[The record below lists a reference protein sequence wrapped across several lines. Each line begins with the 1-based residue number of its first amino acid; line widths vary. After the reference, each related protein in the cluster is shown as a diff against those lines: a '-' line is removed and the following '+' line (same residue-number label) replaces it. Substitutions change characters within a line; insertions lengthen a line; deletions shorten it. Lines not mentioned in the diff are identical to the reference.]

1 MWARLWSWWD
11 TIEGVETFNLVILI
25 LLGAAAV
32 LAAVGTVGNVLAGRQ
47 LARLKSQRDAA
58 QQAEQ
63 AAREQALCHQ
73 IAERERELRDVPAQ
87 HRARTLTLEQVQAL
101 IPRLR
106 VGPKGKVQIEVLGD
120 DLEADQF
127 GEQFYE
133 VLMIAGWSL
142 EGFAQVLLTVPPV
155 GLQLGASPAGMPPH
169 GAFLLQALRDVGL
182 DVSYTDPIR
191 GPEELVHL
199 VVGAQARPTP

>member
-1 MWARLWSWWD
+1 MWSRWWSWWD
-11 TIEGVETFNLVILI
+11 TIEGIEMFNLVMLI
-25 LLGAAAV
+25 LLGTAAA
-32 LAAVGTVGNVLAGRQ
+32 LAAVGTVGTVLAGRQ

-58 QQAEQ
+58 QQA
-63 AAREQALCHQ
+63 AGEQALRHQ
-73 IAERERELRDVPAQ
+73 IAERERELRDVPAPQ
-87 HRARTLTLEQVQAL
+87 RARTLTLEQVQAL

-120 DLEADQF
+120 DPEADQF

-133 VLMIAGWSL
+133 ALVTAGWPL
-142 EGFAQVLLTVPPV
+142 EGFAQVLFTPPPV

-169 GAFLLQALRDVGL
+169 GEFLLQALRDVGL

-191 GPEELVHL
+191 GPDQLVHL
-199 VVGAQARPTP
+199 VVGAQPRPRHTP

>member
-1 MWARLWSWWD
+1 MWSWLWSWWD
-11 TIEGVETFNLVILI
+11 TIEGVETFNLVMLI
-25 LLGAAAV
+25 FLGTAAV

-58 QQAEQ
+58 QQA
-63 AAREQALCHQ
+63 ARERELRQQ
-73 IAERERELRDVPAQ
+73 IAERERELREVQAQ
-87 HRARTLTLEQVQAL
+87 QRARTLTLEQLQAL

-106 VGPKGKVQIEVLGD
+106 VGPKGKVQIEVPNG

-133 VLMIAGWSL
+133 VLMSTGWPL
-142 EGFAQVLLTVPPV
+142 EGSAQVLFTAPPV

-169 GAFLLQALRDVGL
+169 GEFLLQALRDVGL
-182 DVSYTDPIR
+182 DVSYTGPIR
-191 GPEELVHL
+191 GPNQLVHL
-199 VVGAQARPTP
+199 VVGAQPRPRRTP

>member
-1 MWARLWSWWD
+1 MWSWLWSWWD
-11 TIEGVETFNLVILI
+11 TVEDVETFNLVMLI
-25 LLGAAAV
+25 LLGTAAA
-32 LAAVGTVGNVLAGRQ
+32 LAAVGIVLARRH

-58 QQAEQ
+58 QQAKQ
-63 AAREQALCHQ
+63 AAREQVLRQQ
-73 IAERERELRDVPAQ
+73 IAKRERELREVQAP

-120 DLEADQF
+120 DPEADQF

-133 VLMIAGWSL
+133 VLMIAGWPL
-142 EGFAQVLLTVPPV
+142 EGSAQVLSTAPPV

-182 DVSYTDPIR
+182 DVLYTAPIR
-191 GPEELVHL
+191 GPDQLVHL
-199 VVGAQARPTP
+199 VVGAQPRPRHTP